1 MDDAES
7 ATEMKNAYGL
17 EFPVLYDTD
26 TSVATEYGLY
36 DLLGDGV
43 SAPAT
48 FIIRTDGT
56 IESALIGTTINER
69 PTPDSILDV
78 LASLAGMDRA
88 AMSDTADDARSS
100 CRWQGRLRSDSPY
113 RILTCQRRAAYPSL
127 LAKTWARGTSC
138 WCSSAP
144 GGECSAVSSSCS
156 CRRITTRSRRLMPR
170 SSP

>member
-1 MDDAES
+1 MVALSVDDAES
-7 ATEMKNAYGL
+7 AVEMKDAFGL

-26 TSVATEYGLY
+26 TAVATTYGLY

-56 IESALIGTTINER
+56 IESALIGTTIGER

-88 AMSDTADDARSS
+88 AMTDTGDDA
-100 CRWQGRLRSDSPY
+100 SDAVEVVLPMTGAPEVGQLVPNFDLPTANGESVS
-113 RILTCQRRAAYPSL
+113 LSENLGEGNVVLVFFRA
-127 LAKTWARGTSC
+127 W
-138 WCSSAP
+138 W
-144 GGECSAVSSSCS
+144 
-156 CRRITTRSRRLMPR
+156 
-170 SSP
+170 

>member
-1 MDDAES
+1 MVALSVDDAES
-7 ATEMKNAYGL
+7 AAEMKDAYGL

-56 IESALIGTTINER
+56 IESALIGTTIGER

-88 AMSDTADDARSS
+88 TMADPDPDDDANEI
-100 CRWQGRLRSDSPY
+100 
-113 RILTCQRRAAYPSL
+113 ILPVAGMPEVGQLVPDFDLPTASGEFVSLSENLGERNVVLVFFRA
-127 LAKTWARGTSC
+127 W
-138 WCSSAP
+138 W
-144 GGECSAVSSSCS
+144 
-156 CRRITTRSRRLMPR
+156 
-170 SSP
+170 

>member
-1 MDDAES
+1 VVALSVDDAES
-7 ATEMKNAYGL
+7 AAEMKDAYGL

-56 IESALIGTTINER
+56 IESALIGTTIGER

-78 LASLAGMDRA
+78 LASLAGIDRA
-88 AMSDTADDARSS
+88 TMADPDPDDDANEI
-100 CRWQGRLRSDSPY
+100 
-113 RILTCQRRAAYPSL
+113 ILPVAGMPEVGQLVPDFDLPTASGESVSLSENLGERNVVLVFFRA
-127 LAKTWARGTSC
+127 W
-138 WCSSAP
+138 W
-144 GGECSAVSSSCS
+144 
-156 CRRITTRSRRLMPR
+156 
-170 SSP
+170 

>member
-1 MDDAES
+1 VVALSVDDAEN
-7 ATEMKNAYGL
+7 AAEMKDAYEL

-56 IESALIGTTINER
+56 IESALIGTSINER

-78 LASLAGMDRA
+78 LAALAGMDRA
-88 AMSDTADDARSS
+88 TMADPDDDASNAVEVVIPLD
-100 CRWQGRLRSDSPY
+100 GAPGIGDIVPDFELPM
-113 RILTCQRRAAYPSL
+113 
-127 LAKTWARGTSC
+127 ARGG
-138 WCSSAP
+138 P
-144 GGECSAVSSSCS
+144 VSLGDNVAEKNVVLVFF
-156 CRRITTRSRRLMPR
+156 RAWW
-170 SSP
+170 

>member
-1 MDDAES
+1 MALSVDDAES
-7 ATEMKNAYGL
+7 AAEMKDAYGL

-56 IESALIGTTINER
+56 IESALIGTTIGER

-78 LASLAGMDRA
+78 LASLAGIDRA
-88 AMSDTADDARSS
+88 TMADPDPDDDANEI
-100 CRWQGRLRSDSPY
+100 
-113 RILTCQRRAAYPSL
+113 ILPVAGMPEVGQLVPDFDLPTASGESVSLSENLGERNVVLVFFRA
-127 LAKTWARGTSC
+127 W
-138 WCSSAP
+138 W
-144 GGECSAVSSSCS
+144 
-156 CRRITTRSRRLMPR
+156 
-170 SSP
+170 

>member
-1 MDDAES
+1 MVALSVDDAEN
-7 ATEMKNAYGL
+7 AAEMKDAYEL

-56 IESALIGTTINER
+56 IESALIGTSINER

-78 LASLAGMDRA
+78 LAALAGMDRA
-88 AMSDTADDARSS
+88 TMADPDDDASNAVEVVIPLD
-100 CRWQGRLRSDSPY
+100 G
-113 RILTCQRRAAYPSL
+113 
-127 LAKTWARGTSC
+127 
-138 WCSSAP
+138 AP
-144 GGECSAVSSSCS
+144 GIGDIVPDFELPTAGGGPVSLGDNVAEKNVVLVFF
-156 CRRITTRSRRLMPR
+156 RAWW
-170 SSP
+170 

>member
-1 MDDAES
+1 MVALSVDDAEN
-7 ATEMKNAYGL
+7 AAEMKDAYEL

-56 IESALIGTTINER
+56 IESALIGTSINER

-78 LASLAGMDRA
+78 LAALAGMDRA
-88 AMSDTADDARSS
+88 TMADPDDDASNAVEVVIPLD
-100 CRWQGRLRSDSPY
+100 GAPGIGDIVPDFELP
-113 RILTCQRRAAYPSL
+113 T
-127 LAKTWARGTSC
+127 ARGG
-138 WCSSAP
+138 P
-144 GGECSAVSSSCS
+144 VSLGDNVPEKNVVLVFF
-156 CRRITTRSRRLMPR
+156 RAWW
-170 SSP
+170 

>member
-1 MDDAES
+1 MALSVDDAEN
-7 ATEMKNAYGL
+7 AAEMKDALGL

-56 IESALIGTTINER
+56 IESALIGTTISER

-78 LASLAGMDRA
+78 LASLAGMHRA
-88 AMSDTADDARSS
+88 VMTDPADDA
-100 CRWQGRLRSDSPY
+100 SDAAEVVLPMA
-113 RILTCQRRAAYPSL
+113 RAPEVGQLVPDFDLPTASGESVSL
-127 LAKTWARGTSC
+127 SENLDEGNVVLVFFRAW
-138 WCSSAP
+138 W
-144 GGECSAVSSSCS
+144 
-156 CRRITTRSRRLMPR
+156 
-170 SSP
+170 

>member
-1 MDDAES
+1 MALSVDDAEN
-7 ATEMKNAYGL
+7 AIAMKDAFGL

-56 IESALIGTTINER
+56 IESALIGTSIGER

-88 AMSDTADDARSS
+88 SINDPATKASDAAEILLPTEGVPRVGQLVPDFDLPTANGESVS
-100 CRWQGRLRSDSPY
+100 LSENLGEGNVVLVFF
-113 RILTCQRRAAYPSL
+113 RA
-127 LAKTWARGTSC
+127 W
-138 WCSSAP
+138 W
-144 GGECSAVSSSCS
+144 
-156 CRRITTRSRRLMPR
+156 
-170 SSP
+170 

>member
-1 MDDAES
+1 MDDAEN
-7 ATEMKNAYGL
+7 AAEMKDALGL

-56 IESALIGTTINER
+56 IESALIGTTISER

-78 LASLAGMDRA
+78 LASLAGMHRA
-88 AMSDTADDARSS
+88 VMTDPADAAEVVLPMARAPEVGQLVPDFDLPTASGESASLSENLGEGNVVLVFFRS
-100 CRWQGRLRSDSPY
+100 W
-113 RILTCQRRAAYPSL
+113 
-127 LAKTWARGTSC
+127 W
-138 WCSSAP
+138 
-144 GGECSAVSSSCS
+144 
-156 CRRITTRSRRLMPR
+156 
-170 SSP
+170 

>member
-1 MDDAES
+1 MALSVDDADN
-7 ATEMKNAYGL
+7 AAEMKDAYGL

-48 FIIRTDGT
+48 FIIKTDGT
-56 IESALIGTTINER
+56 IESALIGTSINER

-88 AMSDTADDARSS
+88 TMADPGPGDDPDASDGAEVVLPIEGAPEVGQLVPDFDLPTASGASIS
-100 CRWQGRLRSDSPY
+100 LSEHLGEGNVVLVFF
-113 RILTCQRRAAYPSL
+113 RA
-127 LAKTWARGTSC
+127 W
-138 WCSSAP
+138 W
-144 GGECSAVSSSCS
+144 
-156 CRRITTRSRRLMPR
+156 
-170 SSP
+170 